1 MKKKY
6 IVIVIILVLA
16 DIFCIWRLTRAEVL
30 GNINHASSEAE
41 SSTADI
47 TFSGEAGERIKF
59 SFSSVIEEGELDVVV
74 YDSQGNVV
82 KELGRARALSTFMIP
97 EYTDD
102 YTLVAEY
109 RDFVGKFKVKVYRAD

>member
-6 IVIVIILVLA
+6 IIIVIILVLA

-30 GNINHASSEAE
+30 GNINHASSEPE
-41 SSTADI
+41 SNTADI
-47 TFSGEAGERIKF
+47 TFLGEAGERIKF
-59 SFSSVIEEGELDVVV
+59 SFSSVIEEGELDVAI

-82 KELGRARALSTFMIP
+82 KELDRARALETFMIP

>member
-30 GNINHASSEAE
+30 GNIDHASSEPE

-82 KELGRARALSTFMIP
+82 KELDRARALSTFMIP

>member
-16 DIFCIWRLTRAEVL
+16 DIFCIWRLTRPEVL
-30 GNINHASSEAE
+30 GNINHASSEPE
-41 SSTADI
+41 SNTADI
-47 TFSGEAGERIKF
+47 TFSGEAGEQIKF
-59 SFSSVIEEGELDVVV
+59 SFSSVIEEGELDVMV

-82 KELGRARALSTFMIP
+82 KELDRAKALSTFMIP

>member
-30 GNINHASSEAE
+30 GNIDHASSEPE

>member
-6 IVIVIILVLA
+6 IIIVIILVLA

-30 GNINHASSEAE
+30 GNINHASSEPE
-41 SSTADI
+41 SNTADI

-59 SFSSVIEEGELDVVV
+59 SFSSVIEEGELDVTI

-82 KELGRARALSTFMIP
+82 KELDRAKALSTFMIP